1 LGKSNK
7 SHWDES
13 ELKLQE
19 ARKLTHSLQEALQ
32 DEDMHSEED
41 MWEEEIEE
49 DEWIEA
55 EMIEQE
61 TSQHYFNDAHEAL
74 SKLTQKSNKRA
85 QHQQK
90 RPKRAEVWH

>member
-1 LGKSNK
+1 MGKSNK
-7 SHWDES
+7 PHWDES
-13 ELKLQE
+13 E
-19 ARKLTHSLQEALQ
+19 TGY
-32 DEDMHSEED
+32 EED
-41 MWEEEIEE
+41 VHQEEDQWQEKME

-85 QHQQK
+85 QYQQK
-90 RPKRAEVWH
+90 RPRRAETWS

>member
-1 LGKSNK
+1 MGKSNK

-19 ARKLTHSLQEALQ
+19 AREHKLSLQEPLQ
-32 DEDMHSEED
+32 DEEMYSEDD
-41 MWEEEIEE
+41 MWEEEMEE
-49 DEWIEA
+49 EWIEA